1 QHFTSYQQFDYQ
13 LNGDTIIK
21 KNTDISFDNI
31 ITTTTQTMSILR
43 GVVLEDINQLNVV
56 QIYTYDKLGRPSYK
70 KSAVN
75 TPYETS
81 VSWKYLKIEEGVIT
95 IEKDKCGSQFK
106 HYFDGLGRKIRT
118 DVLDAYDSKK
128 WHKIESSYRCIRCL

>member
-1 QHFTSYQQFDYQ
+1 
-13 LNGDTIIK
+13 
-21 KNTDISFDNI
+21 
-31 ITTTTQTMSILR
+31 MSILR

-81 VSWKYLKIEEGVIT
+81 VSWKYLKIEEGLSLLKKINVGVSLST
-95 IEKDKCGSQFK
+95 I
-106 HYFDGLGRKIRT
+106 LM
-118 DVLDAYDSKK
+118 V
-128 WHKIESSYRCIRCL
+128 